1 MIDKEEID
9 SVAHE
14 LGVNAADIQR
24 DYVNGWLLAGIN
36 KASNLGGI
44 LTLKGGNALRKG
56 YFRNTRYSK
65 DLDFSTPG
73 SIDRSLLQA
82 EFQKACDYV
91 SEGTG
96 IVFDAEK
103 MRVDQ
108 KQRVSGDLDVLDV
121 RAYFSDFYG
130 KESSSQLRVFVDV
143 TQYDRLILPTKEL
156 PLIHSYSDSKDCEAT
171 VTCVA
176 LEEILASKLKCM
188 LQRRHAG
195 DLFDYLRWLMFADVD
210 IDKSLLLRTFLKK
223 TIYEKAP
230 GAAFGLLVNLPVAAM
245 RGLIDQY
252 VQAPTTCTIPLDD
265 APTLFTEHISS
276 LFGDTSNQV
285 PYGLSFFDW
294 GTREKIMNAGQNT
307 HLMRLVYKGEARKIE
322 PYSISYKER
331 KDGGGGEYFY
341 AYDRSGGTS
350 GPSIKGFV
358 PEKIESLEELDETFV
373 PRHEIEVA
381 KAGDIPKD
389 PCFHGR
395 PGNGFVPGFG
405 IVRKKARTAYSGP
418 KYHFRCSV
426 CGKTFSRN
434 SQDSTLKAH
443 KSKSG
448 YQCYGSYGSYEG
460 YR

>member
-1 MIDKEEID
+1 MINKEEID
-9 SVAHE
+9 QVADN
-14 LGVNAADIQR
+14 LKVNAADIQR

-36 KASNLGGI
+36 KASNLGGL

-73 SIDRSLLQA
+73 SIDKSLLQI
-82 EFQKACDYV
+82 EIQKACDYV

-96 IVFDAEK
+96 IIFDSEK

-108 KQRVSGDLDVLDV
+108 KQRVSGGLDVLDI

-130 KESSSQLRVFVDV
+130 KECSSQLRVYVDV
-143 TQYDRLILPTKEL
+143 TLYDRLILPTKEM
-156 PLIHSYSDSKDCEAT
+156 PLIHTYSDSKDCEAT
-171 VTCVA
+171 VSCVA

-210 IDKSLLLRTFLKK
+210 IDRSLLLDTFLKK

-230 GAAFGLLVNLPVAAM
+230 GAAFNLLINLPVAAI
-245 RGLIDQY
+245 RGLIDTY
-252 VQAPTTCTIPLDD
+252 VQAPSTCTIPMDS
-265 APTLFTEHISS
+265 APTLFTEHITS
-276 LFGDTSNQV
+276 LFGDASDQV

-294 GTREKIMNAGQNT
+294 ATREKIMNAGQKT
-307 HLMRLVYKGEARKIE
+307 HLMRLVYKGEAREIE

-331 KDGGGGEYFY
+331 KGGGGGEYFY

-358 PEKIESLEELDETFV
+358 PEKIESLEELDGEFV

-381 KAGDIPKD
+381 KAGDIPID
-389 PCFHGR
+389 PYFHGR
-395 PGNGFVPGFG
+395 SRKGSVPEFG
-405 IVRKKARTAYSGP
+405 IVRKKPRIKYSSP
-418 KYHFRCSV
+418 KHRYKCTI

-434 SQDSTLKAH
+434 MQNSTLKAH
-443 KSKSG
+443 KGKTG
-448 YQCYGSYGSYEG
+448 YPCYGSYGSYEG